1 MGNKTYIASD
11 NLITSLGFS
20 TEENICSIGQG
31 KSGVE
36 VCTIPE
42 LQHLM
47 PLCSSSVDKTRLAKE
62 FSEIGDTK
70 EYTTLEQLFILSI
83 AKALASTSVDTT
95 SEHTL
100 FIISTTKG
108 NIDLL
113 VNNPF
118 EPDRIHLWKLAEI
131 ITSHFKN
138 PNQAVI
144 VSNACISGAL
154 AVMLAKQMLCIGK
167 YDTVIVSGG
176 DLITEFVVSGFVS
189 FKAISPNPCKP
200 FDESRDGLSLG
211 EGCGTIVLTSD
222 ASIAKESYGEL
233 IEVAGG
239 ATSNDANHISG
250 PSRTGEE
257 LGIAIKKSIKQ
268 AGISPEQIH
277 YISAH
282 GTATSFNDEME
293 AKAFTLCELQNTPVN
308 SLKGYFG
315 HTLGAAGAI
324 ELVVSLQSMKRN
336 TLFLSPG
343 YESCGTTDP
352 LNIITQTQ
360 LATIDNVLKTASGF
374 GGCNVAITLSKK

>member
-1 MGNKTYIASD
+1 MSNKAFIASD

-20 TEENICSIGQG
+20 TEENIASILKG

-36 VCTIPE
+36 VCAIPE

-47 PLCSSSVDKTRLAKE
+47 PLCSSSIDKTRLLEA
-62 FSEIGDTK
+62 FSEIADSK
-70 EYTTLEQLFILSI
+70 DYTTLEQLFILSI
-83 AKALASTSVDTT
+83 GQALKTT
-95 SEHTL
+95 AIDVSSERTL

-113 VNNPF
+113 SNNPF
-118 EPDRIHLWKLAEI
+118 EADRIHLWKLADI
-131 ITSHFKN
+131 VASYFNN
-138 PNQAVI
+138 PNKAVV

-154 AVMLAKQMLCIGK
+154 AVLLGKQMISSGK
-167 YDTVIVSGG
+167 YDHIVVSGG

-200 FDESRDGLSLG
+200 FDANRDGLSLG
-211 EGCGTIVLTSD
+211 EGCGTIILTSQ
-222 ASIAKESYGEL
+222 AELAKASYGEL

-257 LGIAIKKSIKQ
+257 LGMAIKKSMKE
-268 AGISPEQIH
+268 AGIDSSQIN

-282 GTATSFNDEME
+282 GTATSYNDEME
-293 AKAFTLCELQNTPVN
+293 AKAFTLCGLQNTPVN

-324 ELVVSLQSMKRN
+324 ELIVSLQSMKQN
-336 TLFLSPG
+336 ALFKSIG

-352 LNIITQTQ
+352 LNIITQKQ
-360 LATIDNVLKTASGF
+360 AASIQNILKTASGF